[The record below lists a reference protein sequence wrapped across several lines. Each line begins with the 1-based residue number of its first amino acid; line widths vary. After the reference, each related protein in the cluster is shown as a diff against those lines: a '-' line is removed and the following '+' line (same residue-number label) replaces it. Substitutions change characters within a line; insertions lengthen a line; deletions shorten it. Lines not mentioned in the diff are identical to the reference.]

1 MPENASFNGCIDRIE
16 LGFVE
21 REATPRLLMKL
32 SIQLHLAGIS
42 LSNTISILEMFG
54 VERARSTVHNW
65 VHKADLQPE
74 EGRSPDHVAVD
85 ETVIRLNDEQYWL
98 YAAVDP
104 ETNELLHTKLE
115 PTRTNVIAYSFFR
128 ELREKHDVDDAV
140 FLVDSATPLKDA
152 CRRHGLDFQIRTP
165 RKSEQRRTCIPR
177 DKTQNYHFFEL
188 FQQRRSR
195 NCERVAQILRLRM
208 ESANLNTT
216 VCPPQSKFSMWMTN
230 PNLGI
235 W

>member
-1 MPENASFNGCIDRIE
+1 MPENASLNGCIDRIE

-21 REATPRLLMKL
+21 REATPRLFMKL
-32 SIQLHLAGIS
+32 SIQLHLAGLS
-42 LSNTISILEMFG
+42 LSNTVSILEIFG

-115 PTRTNVIAYSFFR
+115 PTRTNVIAYAFFR

-140 FLVDSATPLKDA
+140 FLVDGAKPLNDA
-152 CRRHGLDFQIRTP
+152 CRRHGLDFRYERHGNRNSVERVFREI
-165 RKSEQRRTCIPR
+165 KRRTTSFSNCFSNAEAE
-177 DKTQNYHFFEL
+177 TANEWL
-188 FQQRRSR
+188 RSFAFAW
-195 NCERVAQILRLRM
+195 NQLI
-208 ESANLNTT
+208 
-216 VCPPQSKFSMWMTN
+216 
-230 PNLGI
+230 
-235 W
+235 

>member
-1 MPENASFNGCIDRIE
+1 MPENASLGGCIDRIE

-32 SIQLHLAGIS
+32 SIQLHLAGLS
-42 LSNTISILEMFG
+42 LSNTVSILEIFG
-54 VERARSTVHNW
+54 VKRARSTVHNW

-104 ETNELLHTKLE
+104 ETNKLLHAKLE

-140 FLVDSATPLKDA
+140 FLIDGATPLNDA
-152 CRRHGLDFQIRTP
+152 CRRHGLDFRYE
-165 RKSEQRRTCIPR
+165 RHGNRNSVERVFREVKRRTTRFSNCFSNAEAE
-177 DKTQNYHFFEL
+177 TANEWL
-188 FQQRRSR
+188 RSFAFAW
-195 NCERVAQILRLRM
+195 NQLI
-208 ESANLNTT
+208 
-216 VCPPQSKFSMWMTN
+216 
-230 PNLGI
+230 
-235 W
+235 

>member
-1 MPENASFNGCIDRIE
+1 MPKNASLNGCIDRIE

-32 SIQLHLAGIS
+32 SIQLHLAGLS
-42 LSNTISILEMFG
+42 LSNTVSILEIFG
-54 VERARSTVHNW
+54 VQRARSTVHNW

-104 ETNELLHTKLE
+104 ETNKLLHTKLE

-140 FLVDSATPLKDA
+140 FLVDGAKPLNGA
-152 CRRHGLDFQIRTP
+152 CRRHGLDFRYE
-165 RKSEQRRTCIPR
+165 RHGNRNSVERVFREVKRRTTSFSNCFSNAEAE
-177 DKTQNYHFFEL
+177 TANEWL
-188 FQQRRSR
+188 RSFAFAW
-195 NCERVAQILRLRM
+195 NQLI
-208 ESANLNTT
+208 
-216 VCPPQSKFSMWMTN
+216 
-230 PNLGI
+230 
-235 W
+235 